1 VVPVIFASSLLY
13 VPVLAGQLLG
23 NQGTLEDWVD
33 RYLSPGATVQVIYFL
48 AFSLLILAFT
58 FFYAWITFNPAE
70 IADTIR
76 RYGGFLPGLRPGRPT
91 AGYLGYVL
99 ARLTAA
105 GAAYLAAVAM
115 FPLVALGRSSQALPS
130 GVSLLIVVGVGLDT
144 VRQIEGQ
151 LQQHRYDAITRP
163 AGNRLEPRAALRH

>member
-13 VPVLAGQLLG
+13 VPVLASQLLG
-23 NQGTLEDWVD
+23 NQGTLEDWVN

-48 AFSLLILAFT
+48 
-58 FFYAWITFNPAE
+58 TFNPAE
-70 IADTIR
+70 IADTIK

-115 FPLVALGRSSQALPS
+115 FPLVALGRSSQVLPS

-163 AGNRLEPRAALRH
+163 AGNRLEPRAAPRH